1 MSRAQ
6 QKPYLMS
13 FGVGG
18 LWLNESL
25 VVARLH
31 VEGEPWEQTTLRA
44 LEQGAGSLPKVA
56 SNRRTLRE
64 ISHRL
69 AQLSSEERRFM
80 LQEADRADQLALLWL
95 SICRTYRFVGEFAVE
110 VIREKYLSYQFD
122 LPLEAFD
129 ILFDAKAEWD
139 EELAKLSNSTR
150 KKLRQVL
157 FRIMREAEILT
168 WDNRIQTAIL
178 SPRLKVLVEEKNPS
192 ELAYFPGIPL
202 TERNS

>member
-1 MSRAQ
+1 MSPAQ

-18 LWLNESL
+18 LWVNESL

-31 VEGEPWEQTTLRA
+31 VEGEPWDQTMLRA

-64 ISHRL
+64 ISNRL
-69 AQLSSEERRFM
+69 GQLTSEERRFM
-80 LQEADRADQLALLWL
+80 LQEADRTDQLALLWL
-95 SICRTYRFVGEFAVE
+95 AMCRTYRFVGEFAVE
-110 VIREKYLSYQFD
+110 VIRDRYLSYQFD

-129 ILFDAKAEWD
+129 ILFDSKAEWD
-139 EELAKLSNSTR
+139 EGLAKLSESTR

-157 FRIMREAEILT
+157 FRIMREAEILSG
-168 WDNRIQTAIL
+168 NGRIQTAIL
-178 SPRLKVLVEEKNPS
+178 SPRLKVLLEESNPG

-202 TERNS
+202 MERNP

>member
-6 QKPYLMS
+6 QKPYVMS
-13 FGVGG
+13 FSVGG
-18 LWLNESL
+18 LWVNESL

-31 VEGEPWEQTTLRA
+31 VEGEPWEQTMLRA
-44 LEQGAGSLPKVA
+44 LKQGAGSLPKVA

-64 ISHRL
+64 ISNRL
-69 AQLSSEERRFM
+69 AQLTPEERRFM
-80 LQEADRADQLALLWL
+80 LQEADRTDQLALLWL
-95 SICRTYRFVGEFAVE
+95 ATCRTYRFVGEFALE
-110 VIREKYLSYQFD
+110 VIRERYLSYQFD
-122 LPLEAFD
+122 LSLEAFD
-129 ILFDAKAEWD
+129 ILFEAKAEWD
-139 EELAKLSNSTR
+139 EGLAKLSNSTR

-168 WDNRIQTAIL
+168 RDGRIQTAIL

-202 TERNS
+202 MERNP

>member
-13 FGVGG
+13 FSVGG
-18 LWLNESL
+18 LWVNESL

-31 VEGEPWEQTTLRA
+31 VEGEPWEQTMLRA

-64 ISHRL
+64 IANRL
-69 AQLSSEERRFM
+69 AQLTAEERRFM

-95 SICRTYRFVGEFAVE
+95 ATCRTYRFVGEFALE
-110 VIREKYLSYQFD
+110 VIRERYLSYQFA

-139 EELAKLSNSTR
+139 EGLAMLSNSTR

-168 WDNRIQTAIL
+168 RDGRIQTAIL
-178 SPRLKVLVEEKNPS
+178 SPRLKVLVEENNPR
-192 ELAYFPGIPL
+192 ELVYFPGIPL
-202 TERNS
+202 TECNP

>member
-25 VVARLH
+25 AVARLH
-31 VEGEPWEQTTLRA
+31 VEGEPWEQTILSA
-44 LEQGAGSLPKVA
+44 LEQGATSLPKVA

-69 AQLSSEERRFM
+69 AQLTSEERRFM
-80 LQEADRADQLALLWL
+80 LQEADRTDQLALLWL
-95 SICRTYRFVGEFAVE
+95 ATCRTYRFVGELAVE
-110 VIREKYLSYQFD
+110 VIRERYLSYQFD

-139 EELAKLSNSTR
+139 EGLAKLSNSTR

-168 WDNRIQTAIL
+168 RDNRIQTAIL
-178 SPRLKVLVEEKNPS
+178 SPRLKALVEGKSPS

-202 TERNS
+202 TERNP